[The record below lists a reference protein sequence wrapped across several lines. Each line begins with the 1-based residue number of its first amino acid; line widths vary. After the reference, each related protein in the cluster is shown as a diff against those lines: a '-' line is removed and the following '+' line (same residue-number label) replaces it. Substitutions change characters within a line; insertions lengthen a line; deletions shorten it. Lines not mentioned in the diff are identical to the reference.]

1 MRFFRFLRV
10 LLGALLLFALTL
22 FAVANRQVVT
32 LSLEP
37 LPFTAEMPLY
47 LLAFLCLFFGL
58 AIGALLQ
65 WLGGAATKARPEAK
79 PAGGLPTVK
88 E

>member
-58 AIGALLQ
+58 GLGALLQ
-65 WLGGAATKARPEAK
+65 WLGGLAK
-79 PAGGLPTVK
+79 PKAPPAQGGTLPAVK